1 MTPAV
6 PGRRRGR
13 RGAIAVCMA
22 VAIAASLALTAL
34 ATGFGQQNEAAQ
46 SLGVTLAK
54 DSTTTGITTPL
65 ASGLTKITAT
75 NTGAKPTNFLVARIT
90 PGATLEQLVA
100 AVNASPAIPED
111 LIDNITSF
119 FGLAPG
125 ATFTTTVSLPPGE
138 YIATQPPDGK
148 GTGPFTT
155 FTVGSAA
162 AGGTPP
168 ATVGKVQLYDYGIK
182 APRAIKGKGTL
193 RLDNIGLNYH
203 FLVAIKV
210 AKPKDAAKVVAG
222 ILAGK
227 QGPPPGPVTSIIG
240 IVGPGT
246 TNYVGISLKKGEY
259 VIACFNSDRH
269 SAGHNHSQF
278 GMVRALRV
286 K

>member
-6 PGRRRGR
+6 PRRRRGR
-13 RGAIAVCMA
+13 RAAIAACLA

-34 ATGFGQQNEAAQ
+34 ATGLGQNDAAQ
-46 SLGVTLAK
+46 SLGITLAK
-54 DSTTTGITTPL
+54 DSTTVSATAPL
-65 ASGLTKITAT
+65 ATGLTKITAT
-75 NTGAKPTNFLVARIT
+75 NTGSKPTNFLVARIT

-125 ATFTTTVSLPPGE
+125 ATFTTTVNLPPGE
-138 YIATQPPDGK
+138 YISTQPPDGK

-155 FTVGSAA
+155 FTVGSTA

-168 ATVGKVQLYDYGIK
+168 ATVGKVELYDYGIK

-203 FLVAIKV
+203 FLVALKV
-210 AKPKDAAKVVAG
+210 KNPKDAAKVVAG
-222 ILAGK
+222 ILSGR
-227 QGPPPGPVTSIIG
+227 QPRTGPPTSIIG

>member
-13 RGAIAVCMA
+13 RGAIAACLA
-22 VAIAASLALTAL
+22 VALAASLALTAL
-34 ATGFGQQNEAAQ
+34 ATGLGQQNEAAQ
-46 SLGVTLAK
+46 TLGVSLAK
-54 DSTTTGITTPL
+54 DSTTVGVTTPL

-75 NTGAKPTNFLVARIT
+75 NTGPRPTNFLVARIT

-100 AVNASPAIPED
+100 AVNRSPAIPES

-138 YIATQPPDGK
+138 YVTTQPPDGK
-148 GTGPFTT
+148 GTGPLTT
-155 FTVGSAA
+155 FTVGSTA

-168 ATVGKVQLYDYGIK
+168 ATVGRVQLYDYGIR
-182 APRAIKGKGTL
+182 APRAIRGKGTL

-203 FLVAIKV
+203 FLVALKV
-210 AKPKDAAKVVAG
+210 ASPKAARKAVAG
-222 ILAGK
+222 ILSGR
-227 QGPPPGPVTSIIG
+227 QPRTGPPTSIIG

-246 TNYVGISLKKGEY
+246 TNYVGISLKRGEY
-259 VIACFNSDRH
+259 VIACFNADRH
-269 SAGHNHSQF
+269 SAGHDHARF

>member
-1 MTPAV
+1 M
-6 PGRRRGR
+6 
-13 RGAIAVCMA
+13 
-22 VAIAASLALTAL
+22 AIAASLALTAL
-34 ATGFGQQNEAAQ
+34 ATGLGQNDAAQ

-54 DSTTTGITTPL
+54 DSTTVSATAPL
-65 ASGLTKITAT
+65 ATGLTKITAT
-75 NTGAKPTNFLVARIT
+75 NTGSKPTNFLVARIT

-125 ATFTTTVSLPPGE
+125 ATFTTTVNLPPGE
-138 YIATQPPDGK
+138 YISTQPPDGK

-155 FTVGSAA
+155 FTVGSTA

-168 ATVGKVQLYDYGIK
+168 ATVGKVELYDYGIK

-203 FLVAIKV
+203 FLVALKV
-210 AKPKDAAKVVAG
+210 KNPKDAAKVVAG
-222 ILAGK
+222 ILSGR
-227 QGPPPGPVTSIIG
+227 QPRTGPPTSIIG

-246 TNYVGISLKKGEY
+246 TNYVDISLKKGEY
-259 VIACFNSDRH
+259 VIACFNSDHH
-269 SAGHNHSQF
+269 SAGHNHAQF